1 MFAEPT
7 RAVRGGWNTSRLV
20 QGASRDSPE
29 QFIRRMYAQWNA
41 QGIRSLADTF
51 LDAQVQYS
59 DDAAWPGGGAHHGR
73 AAVIA
78 RFEEVVE
85 VLGLREAVVE
95 RVIHRGE
102 EVAWVI
108 RSTGRSP
115 GADVPN
121 DHRWGYTGRIAGGK
135 LVRFEAYYDAD
146 EAFEALGPS
155 S

>member
-1 MFAEPT
+1 MFAEST
-7 RAVRGGWNTSRLV
+7 RADRCGWNTARLV
-20 QGASRDSPE
+20 QAASTDSPE

-41 QGIRSLADTF
+41 HGIRSLADAF
-51 LDAQVQYS
+51 LDAQVQYN
-59 DDAAWPGGGAHHGR
+59 DDAAWPGGGAHRGR

-115 GADVPN
+115 RADVPN
-121 DHRWGYTGRIAGGK
+121 DHRWGYTGRITGGK

-146 EAFEALGPS
+146 EAFATLARS
-155 S
+155 V